1 MFQTIWID
9 IKYCFRGNLDIAL
22 NVAEKNLRDKQIKTV
37 RFENIFFF
45 IFRLETQKAAGHFV
59 HVGKINMNENI
70 FFIKN
75 VLADVT
81 LEMSLLY
88 K

>member
-37 RFENIFFF
+37 RFENIFFLYF
-45 IFRLETQKAAGHFV
+45 DYKLRRLLDILFMLVKS
-59 HVGKINMNENI
+59 I
-70 FFIKN
+70 
-75 VLADVT
+75 
-81 LEMSLLY
+81 
-88 K
+88 